1 MENLI
6 VVVLVLGPIVIG
18 LVIGARIKN
27 RRKE

>member
-6 VVVLVLGPIVIG
+6 VVMLVVGSIVIG
-18 LVIGARIKN
+18 VVIGARIKN

>member
-6 VVVLVLGPIVIG
+6 VVVLVLGSVLIG

>member
-6 VVVLVLGPIVIG
+6 VVVLVLGSVIIG

-27 RRKE
+27 RHKE

>member
-6 VVVLVLGPIVIG
+6 LAVLVLGSIVIG

>member
-6 VVVLVLGPIVIG
+6 VVVLVLGSVVIG

>member
-6 VVVLVLGPIVIG
+6 VVVLVLGAVLIG

>member
-6 VVVLVLGPIVIG
+6 VVVLVVGSIVIG
-18 LVIGARIKN
+18 WVIGARLKN

>member
-1 MENLI
+1 MENLT
-6 VVVLVLGPIVIG
+6 VGVLVLGSILIG

>member
-6 VVVLVLGPIVIG
+6 VVVLVLGSVIIG

>member
-6 VVVLVLGPIVIG
+6 VVVLVLGSIVIG

-27 RRKE
+27 RRRE

>member
-6 VVVLVLGPIVIG
+6 VVLLVLGSIVIG

-27 RRKE
+27 RRRE